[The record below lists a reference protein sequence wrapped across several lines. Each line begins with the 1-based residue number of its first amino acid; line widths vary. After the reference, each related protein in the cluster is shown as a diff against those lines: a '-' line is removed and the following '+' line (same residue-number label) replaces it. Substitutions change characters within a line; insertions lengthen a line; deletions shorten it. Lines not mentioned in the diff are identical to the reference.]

1 MRRYTGLDI
10 LAKSRQAS
18 PAANPAEEITPTA
31 ITA

>member
-10 LAKSRQAS
+10 LSKSRPTLNQDKS
-18 PAANPAEEITPTA
+18 AEEDPLTA